1 MKFGHGSNG
10 MATAAG
16 MFGGAGDGE
25 APGRAPGR
33 VIVIGGGVV
42 GLACALRLRLAGQD
56 CLVVDPMRDGEAA
69 SWGNA
74 GHIAI
79 EQVAPLASWPTV
91 RSFPRRWFGRGGP
104 VDVPRPWAVA
114 PWLWRF
120 LRACAP
126 PRHAAGQAALRGLLG
141 DAVPAWRQLLREIG
155 RPELLREDGHCVVW
169 ESADAERRGRAA
181 WLGVDIGGARVDAMD
196 ADALA
201 AVQARL
207 SVLLRAGLRFAGSAQ
222 VMDTAMLM
230 RALRQA
236 LLEAGGQWLRA
247 EAVGLR
253 HVDGR
258 AQVLLDGGRV
268 LDAQMS
274 NGDRL
279 VVAAGPGSR
288 RLMADLG
295 EHAPLIEER
304 GYHLQW
310 RDHDWPDLPPVVFE
324 DRSVILTRFDGGLR
338 LAGFVEFVP
347 PGVPPDMRKWQRLCA
362 HAIELGLPV
371 RGEPEAWCGAR
382 PTLPDYLPAIGRSRT
397 TRNVCYAFGHQHL
410 GLTLA
415 ATTADR
421 VLALLANPGEA
432 PDASPFDLQR
442 FSS

>member
-1 MKFGHGSNG
+1 MKIGHGDNG
-10 MATAAG
+10 MAEDG
-16 MFGGAGDGE
+16 MQDGE
-25 APGRAPGR
+25 EEAGR

-56 CLVVDPMRDGEAA
+56 CLVIDPMRDGEAA

-79 EQVAPLASWPTV
+79 EQVSPLASWSTV
-91 RSFPRRWFGRGGP
+91 RSLPRRWFGRGGP
-104 VDVPRPWAVA
+104 VDVPRPRAAA

-126 PRHAAGQAALRGLLG
+126 ARHATGRAALRDLLG
-141 DAVPAWRQLLREIG
+141 DALPAWRQLLQDIG
-155 RPELLREDGHCVVW
+155 QPGLLREDGHCVVW

-181 WLGVDIGGARVDAMD
+181 WLGGDIGEARVDDMH
-196 ADALA
+196 ADTLA

-207 SVLLRAGLRFAGSAQ
+207 SVPLRAGLCFAGSAQ
-222 VMDTAMLM
+222 VVDTSMLM

-236 LLEAGGQWLRA
+236 LLDAGGQCLRA
-247 EAVGLR
+247 EVAGLR
-253 HVDGR
+253 HADGR
-258 AQVLLDGGRV
+258 AQVVLGGGRT
-268 LDAQMS
+268 LDA
-274 NGDRL
+274 GRDAGRLVRDRL
-279 VVAAGPGSR
+279 LVAAGPGSR

-295 EHAPLIEER
+295 EQAPLIEER

-310 RDHDWPDLPPVVFE
+310 HDHDWPDLPPVVFE

-347 PGVPPDMRKWQRLCA
+347 PGLAPDARKWQRLRA
-362 HAIELGLPV
+362 HADELGLPV
-371 RGEPEAWCGAR
+371 RGEPKAWCGAR

-397 TRNVCYAFGHQHL
+397 ARNVCYAFGHQHL

-415 ATTADR
+415 AATADR
-421 VLALLANPGEA
+421 VLAMLADPVDTGL
-432 PDASPFDLQR
+432 DSPFDLQR
-442 FSS
+442 FAA

>member
-1 MKFGHGSNG
+1 MKIGLGDNG
-10 MATAAG
+10 MAADG
-16 MFGGAGDGE
+16 MQDGVDE
-25 APGRAPGR
+25 AGR

-42 GLACALRLRLAGQD
+42 GLACALRLRLAGLD

-79 EQVAPLASWPTV
+79 EQVSPLASWSTV
-91 RSFPRRWFGRGGP
+91 RSLPRRWFGRGGP

-126 PRHAAGQAALRGLLG
+126 ARHASGQAALRSLLC
-141 DAVPAWRQLLREIG
+141 DAVPAWRRLLQEMGQPGLLREQ
-155 RPELLREDGHCVVW
+155 GHWVVW
-169 ESADAERRGRAA
+169 EQADAERRGRAA
-181 WLGVDIGGARVDAMD
+181 WLGADIGEARVDDMH
-196 ADALA
+196 ADTLA

-207 SVLLRAGLRFAGSAQ
+207 SVPLRAGLCFAGSAQ
-222 VMDTAMLM
+222 MMDTAMLM

-236 LLEAGGQWLRA
+236 LLDAGGRCLRA
-247 EAVGLR
+247 EVAGLR
-253 HVDGR
+253 QVDGR
-258 AQVLLDGGRV
+258 PQVLLEGSRSLAPDH
-268 LDAQMS
+268 
-274 NGDRL
+274 L
-279 VVAAGPGSR
+279 VIAAGPGSR

-295 EHAPLIEER
+295 EQAPLVEER

-347 PGVPPDMRKWQRLCA
+347 PGLPPDVRKWQRLRA
-362 HAIELGLPV
+362 HAVELGLPV
-371 RGEPEAWCGAR
+371 HGEPQAWCGAR

-397 TRNVCYAFGHQHL
+397 ARNVCYAFGHQHL

-415 ATTADR
+415 AATADR
-421 VLALLANPGEA
+421 VLAMLADPV
-432 PDASPFDLQR
+432 DAGLGSPFDLQR
-442 FSS
+442 FAG